1 MRCLIKGAEFT
12 IKPLRVSPQNCLRRL
27 KGSEPFYTVN
37 YTEYHPMKTDSMT
50 NLLKQNNAEI
60 SVVKANKI
68 LVAMELLE
76 NKERPSSKYEGKIKK
91 YKALTSKGLVYGIN
105 KENPSSPGQTTP
117 HYYVEKF
124 DELFS
129 LIQKEVSES
138 NCF

>member
-1 MRCLIKGAEFT
+1 
-12 IKPLRVSPQNCLRRL
+12 
-27 KGSEPFYTVN
+27 
-37 YTEYHPMKTDSMT
+37 MKTDSMT

-68 LVAMELLE
+68 LVAIDILE

-91 YKALTSKGLVYGIN
+91 YKALTSKGLTYGIN

-124 DELFS
+124 DELFL
-129 LIQKEVSES
+129 LIKK
-138 NCF
+138 NN

>member
-1 MRCLIKGAEFT
+1 
-12 IKPLRVSPQNCLRRL
+12 
-27 KGSEPFYTVN
+27 
-37 YTEYHPMKTDSMT
+37 MKTDSMT

-68 LVAMELLE
+68 LVAIDLLE

-91 YKALTSKGLVYGIN
+91 YKALTSRGLTYGIN

-129 LIQKEVSES
+129 IIQKEK
-138 NCF
+138 

>member
-1 MRCLIKGAEFT
+1 
-12 IKPLRVSPQNCLRRL
+12 
-27 KGSEPFYTVN
+27 
-37 YTEYHPMKTDSMT
+37 MKTDSMT
-50 NLLKQNNAEI
+50 NLLKLNNAEI

-129 LIQKEVSES
+129 IIQKEVS
-138 NCF
+138 